1 MRITLVA
8 IARLTLAGSAWAQF
22 LPPEEFDRPFEGR
35 VVIQEAINSEE
46 VRKLCHAVF
55 TMVPLGCSYRMPSI
69 KWCAIVKV
77 PDDQIRAAGYDPDIF
92 MRHEIGHCNGW
103 PATHKGAR

>member
-1 MRITLVA
+1 MRITLTAALIA
-8 IARLTLAGSAWAQF
+8 IATQAYSQF

-35 VVIQEAINSEE
+35 VVIQEAINQDE
-46 VRKLCHAVF
+46 VRRLCNAVF

-69 KWCAIVKV
+69 KWCAIVKL
-77 PDDQIRAAGYDPDIF
+77 PDEQIRAEGFDPAIF

-103 PATHKGAR
+103 PASHMGAR